1 MWNQRYNQ
9 PDYVYGTQPNDFL
22 VSVAAKLPRGKLPRG
37 KLLSLGEGEGRN
49 AVYLAALGYEVTAV
63 DAAEV
68 GLEKARRLAA
78 EKGVRLTTITAD
90 LADFQIQPNS
100 WEVIVSIFCHLP
112 AAIRRPL
119 HQAVVQGLK
128 PGGVFVLEA
137 FTPRQLEMKTGG
149 PTSPDML
156 MTLASLR
163 QELAGLH
170 LIQALELERKVTEG
184 KFHTGQAAVV
194 QILGVKEVN

>member
-9 PDYVYGTQPNDFL
+9 PDYVYGTLPNDFL
-22 VSVAAKLPRGKLPRG
+22 KSVENSIPRG

-49 AVYLAALGYEVTAV
+49 AVYLAALGFNVTAV
-63 DAAEV
+63 DSSDV

-78 EKGVRLTTITAD
+78 EKSVKLTSVTAD
-90 LADFQIQPNS
+90 LGEYQIQPNS
-100 WEVIVSIFCHLP
+100 WDAIVSIFCHVP
-112 AAIRRPL
+112 SAIRVPL
-119 HQAVVQGLK
+119 HQAVVRGLK

-137 FTPRQLEMKTGG
+137 FTPRQIDMKTGG
-149 PTSPDML
+149 PNLPDML

-163 QELAGLH
+163 QELAGLEF
-170 LIQALELERKVTEG
+170 IQAAELDRNVVEG

-194 QILGVKEVN
+194 QILGIKPAE

>member
-22 VSVAAKLPRGKLPRG
+22 HSVSASMPRG

-49 AVYLAALGYEVTAV
+49 AVYLAALGFDVTAV
-63 DAAEV
+63 DSSDV

-78 EKGVRLTTITAD
+78 EKNVKLTTITAD
-90 LADFQIQPNS
+90 LSEYQIQPDS
-100 WEVIVSIFCHLP
+100 WDVIVSIFCHVP
-112 AAIRRPL
+112 SAIRVPL
-119 HQAVVQGLK
+119 HQAVVLGLK

-137 FTPRQLEMKTGG
+137 FTPRQIDMKTGG
-149 PTSPDML
+149 PNSLDML

-163 QELAGLH
+163 QELAGLKF
-170 LIQALELERKVTEG
+170 IQAVELDRNVVEG

-194 QILGVKEVN
+194 QIMAIKDAA

>member
-1 MWNQRYNQ
+1 MWNQRFNQ

-22 VSVAAKLPRGKLPRG
+22 HAIAANVPHG

-49 AVYLAALGYEVTAV
+49 AVYLATLGYDVTAV
-63 DAAEV
+63 DSSDV

-78 EKGVRLTTITAD
+78 EKGVKITTITAD
-90 LADFQIQPNS
+90 LGEYQIQPDS
-100 WEVIVSIFCHLP
+100 WDGIVSIFCHIP
-112 AAIRRPL
+112 SAIRVPL
-119 HQAVVQGLK
+119 HQAVVRGLK

-137 FTPRQLEMKTGG
+137 FTPRQLELKTGG

-156 MTLASLR
+156 MTLAGLL
-163 QELAGLH
+163 QELDGLKF
-170 LIQALELERKVTEG
+170 IQAVELDRDVVEG

-194 QILGVKEVN
+194 QILGIKMAG

>member
-9 PDYVYGTQPNDFL
+9 PDYVYGIQPNDFL
-22 VSVAAKLPRGKLPRG
+22 VSVAASIPLG

-49 AVYLAALGYEVTAV
+49 AVYLASLGYDVTAV
-63 DAAEV
+63 DSSEV

-78 EKGVRLTTITAD
+78 EKGVGIATITAD
-90 LADFQIQPNS
+90 LDNFQIQPNS
-100 WEVIVSIFCHLP
+100 WDAIVSIFCHVP
-112 AAIRRPL
+112 SAIRVPL
-119 HQAVVQGLK
+119 HQAVVRGLK

-137 FTPRQLEMKTGG
+137 FTPRQLEMGTGG
-149 PTSPDML
+149 PASPDML

-163 QELAGLH
+163 QELAGLRFV
-170 LIQALELERKVTEG
+170 QAIELDRNVIEG

-194 QILGVKEVN
+194 QIVAVKDAG

>member
-1 MWNQRYNQ
+1 MWNERYNQ
-9 PDYVYGTQPNDFL
+9 PDYVYGTLPNDFL
-22 VSVAAKLPRGKLPRG
+22 ASVAASLPHG

-49 AVYLAALGYEVTAV
+49 AVYLASLGYEVTAV
-63 DAAEV
+63 DSSDV

-78 EKGVRLTTITAD
+78 EKGVQITTITAD
-90 LADFQIQPNS
+90 LGDFQIQPNH
-100 WEVIVSIFCHLP
+100 WDAIISIFCHVP
-112 AAIRRPL
+112 SAIRLPL
-119 HQAVVQGLK
+119 HQAVVNGLK

-149 PTSPDML
+149 PASPDLL

-163 QELAGLH
+163 QELAGLRFV
-170 LIQALELERKVTEG
+170 QAAELDRNVLEG

-194 QILGVKEVN
+194 QIVGIKDAH

>member
-22 VSVAAKLPRGKLPRG
+22 VSASASIPRG

-49 AVYLAALGYEVTAV
+49 AVYLATQGWDVTAV
-63 DAAEV
+63 DSSEV

-78 EKGVRLTTITAD
+78 EKGVQITTIVAD
-90 LADFQIQPNS
+90 LVDFQIQPNS
-100 WEVIVSIFCHLP
+100 WEAIVSIFCHVP
-112 AAIRRPL
+112 SVIRLPL
-119 HQAVVQGLK
+119 HQAVVRGLK

-137 FTPRQLEMKTGG
+137 FTPRQLAMGTGG
-149 PTSPDML
+149 PASPDML

-163 QELAGLH
+163 QELAGLRFV
-170 LIQALELERKVTEG
+170 QAVELDRKVVEG
-184 KFHTGQAAVV
+184 QFHTGQAAVV
-194 QILGVKEVN
+194 QIVGVKEAG

>member
-9 PDYVYGTQPNDFL
+9 PEYVYGTLPNDFL
-22 VSVAAKLPRGKLPRG
+22 LSVAADIPKG

-49 AVYLAALGYEVTAV
+49 AVYLASLGYAVTAV
-63 DAAEV
+63 DSSDV
-68 GLEKARRLAA
+68 GLEKARQLAS
-78 EKGVRLTTITAD
+78 EKGVHITTITAD
-90 LADFQIQPNS
+90 LGEYQIQLNS
-100 WEVIVSIFCHLP
+100 WDAIISIFCHIP
-112 AAIRRPL
+112 SAVRIPL

-149 PTSPDML
+149 PGSLDML

-163 QELAGLH
+163 RELAGLRFVH
-170 LIQALELERKVTEG
+170 AVEIDRNVVEG

-194 QILGVKEVN
+194 QILAVKDAGE

>member
-22 VSVAAKLPRGKLPRG
+22 VSVAADIPRG

-49 AVYLAALGYEVTAV
+49 AAYLAALGWDVTAV
-63 DAAEV
+63 DSSEV

-78 EKGVRLTTITAD
+78 EKGVNITTLVAD
-90 LADFQIQPNS
+90 LGDFQIRPNS
-100 WEVIVSIFCHLP
+100 WDAIISIFCHVP
-112 AAIRRPL
+112 SAIRAPL
-119 HQAVVQGLK
+119 HQAVVRGLK
-128 PGGVFVLEA
+128 PGGVLVLEA
-137 FTPRQLEMKTGG
+137 FTPRQLEMGTGG
-149 PTSPDML
+149 PASPDLL

-163 QELAGLH
+163 QELAGLRFV
-170 LIQALELERKVTEG
+170 QAIEIDRNVIEG

-194 QILGVKEVN
+194 QIVGIKEAG

>member
-22 VSVAAKLPRGKLPRG
+22 RSVEGSMPRG

-49 AVYLAALGYEVTAV
+49 AAYLAALGFDVTAV
-63 DAAEV
+63 DSSDV
-68 GLEKARRLAA
+68 GLEKARRLAI
-78 EKGVRLTTITAD
+78 ERGVKIITITAD
-90 LADFQIQPNS
+90 LGEFQIRPDS
-100 WEVIVSIFCHLP
+100 WDVIISIFCHVP
-112 AAIRRPL
+112 AAIRVPL
-119 HQAVVQGLK
+119 HQAIVRGLK

-137 FTPRQLEMKTGG
+137 FTPRQIDMKTGG
-149 PTSPDML
+149 PSSPDML

-163 QELAGLH
+163 QELAGLRFV
-170 LIQALELERKVTEG
+170 QATELDRNVVEG

-194 QILGVKEVN
+194 QILGIKEKE